1 MSRQHSVFT
10 FWQVLVAI
18 WGWRADW
25 SAGVGWGPGAPRR
38 LASAAMASSRRASR
52 RACWSAARRA
62 RNSAM
67 ARRCS
72 AWAASWRTRAATAGF
87 RRVAGPPGVRRL
99 VAGEFGD
106 GFLGA
111 GIVDE
116 VLAGCGSSDE
126 RRCGG
131 VVQGAGQAVGDPVE
145 AGDGIVGEQRLLAPG
160 QLKVMPQ
167 VSG

>member
-38 LASAAMASSRRASR
+38 LASAAMAWSSRASR

-72 AWAASWRTRAATAGF
+72 AWAASWRTRAARAGF
-87 RRVAGPPGVRRL
+87 FRVAGPPGVTRRL
-99 VAGEFGD
+99 VAGELGD

-116 VLAGCGSSDE
+116 VLAGRGGGDE
-126 RRCGG
+126 RGGCG
-131 VVQGAGQAVGDPVE
+131 
-145 AGDGIVGEQRLLAPG
+145 
-160 QLKVMPQ
+160 
-167 VSG
+167 

>member
-10 FWQVLVAI
+10 FWQVPLVT
-18 WGWRADW
+18 GGVT
-25 SAGVGWGPGAPRR
+25 AGPGWGPGAPSR
-38 LASAAMASSRRASR
+38 LASAAMASSSRALT

-87 RRVAGPPGVRRL
+87 LRVAGPPGVVRL
-99 VAGEFGD
+99 VAGELGD

-116 VLAGCGSSDE
+116 VLAGCRGGDE
-126 RRCGG
+126 RRGRG
-131 VVQGAGQAVGDPVE
+131 VVERAGQPVGDPVQP
-145 AGDGIVGEQRLLAPG
+145 GDGVVGEQRLLAPG
-160 QLKVMPQ
+160 QRQVMAQ
-167 VSG
+167 VGG